1 MLFRRVLFCC
11 IMAAREATGINARR
25 GKKAMDIIM
34 HVQEITLHVQQQ
46 AVFLDT
52 ATLYLQRIM
61 QLIAGGFLIF
71 VECVSVDVQRCRDLR
86 VTEEA

>member
-1 MLFRRVLFCC
+1 MLFGRVLFCR

-46 AVFLDT
+46 AVF
-52 ATLYLQRIM
+52 
-61 QLIAGGFLIF
+61 
-71 VECVSVDVQRCRDLR
+71 
-86 VTEEA
+86 

>member
-1 MLFRRVLFCC
+1 MFGRVLFCR
-11 IMAAREATGINARR
+11 IMAVREATGINARR

-61 QLIAGGFLIF
+61 QLVAGSFFVLI
-71 VECVSVDVQRCRDLR
+71 ECVSVDIQRCRDLR
-86 VTEEA
+86 VTEET

>member
-1 MLFRRVLFCC
+1 MFGRVLFCR

-61 QLIAGGFLIF
+61 QLVAGSFF
-71 VECVSVDVQRCRDLR
+71 VLVERVSVDIQRCRDLR
-86 VTEEA
+86 VPEET

>member
-1 MLFRRVLFCC
+1 MFGRVLFCC

-52 ATLYLQRIM
+52 ATLYLQRVM
-61 QLIAGGFLIF
+61 QLIAGGFF
-71 VECVSVDVQRCRDLR
+71 VFIECVGVDVQRCRDLR
-86 VTEEA
+86 VAEEA